1 VKMGVTQQP
10 RNTKSVSRRAAL
22 KLAAAGSA
30 LLAMPNLLRAQTT
43 ARPAVTPHYDGARF
57 SNPGHVKTS
66 SVPGYLWQRLT
77 NAPQAWPDQI
87 AVTQTIPPSVVD
99 DGSCRVTMIGHATVL
114 IQVAG
119 LNILTDPVWSERA
132 SPVAFAGPKRVT
144 MPGVAFNALPR
155 IDVVLIS
162 HNHYDH
168 LDVPTLR
175 QLDAQNRPRVIVPLG
190 NLGLVAASMPKSI
203 VSEHDWGAIVPL
215 AGTAAVHL
223 EPMLHG
229 SGRSP
234 LDQQR
239 TLWSAFVIKA
249 AGRTIYHL
257 GDSAYGDGR
266 LFRDTGVKY
275 GGFDLA
281 IVPIGAYEP
290 VSFMGDSHMTPA
302 DAVKVKSDVKARRA
316 FAHHFGTFQ
325 LGFEAYDAPAKALL
339 TALAAASVDPSEFP
353 AIAPGQSLTI

>member
-1 VKMGVTQQP
+1 MSATQQP
-10 RNTKSVSRRAAL
+10 QNTKSVSRRAAL
-22 KLAAAGSA
+22 KFAAASSA
-30 LLAMPNLLRAQTT
+30 LVAMPNLLQAQTT
-43 ARPAVTPHYDGARF
+43 ARPAVTPHFDGTRF

-77 NAPQAWPDQI
+77 NAPKAWPDQV
-87 AVTQTIPPSVVD
+87 AVTQTVPSSAVN

-119 LNILTDPVWSERA
+119 LNIVTDPVWSERA
-132 SPVAFAGPKRVT
+132 SAVAFAGPKRIT
-144 MPGVAFNALPR
+144 MPGVALTALPH

-175 QLDAQNRPRVIVPLG
+175 ELDARSRPRVIVPLG
-190 NLGLVAASMPKSI
+190 NLGLVANSMPNSR

-215 AGTAAVHL
+215 AGSTTVHL

-234 LDQQR
+234 IDQQR
-239 TLWSAFVIKA
+239 TLWSAFVVKA
-249 AGRTIYHL
+249 GGRTIYHL

-266 LFRDTGVKY
+266 LFRETGGKY

-281 IVPIGAYEP
+281 ILPIGAYEP

-302 DAVKVKSDVKARRA
+302 DAVKVKTDVKARRA

-325 LGFEAYDAPAKALL
+325 LGFEAYDAPVKALL
-339 TALAAASVDPSEFP
+339 AALTEARFDSSDFP
-353 AIAPGQSLTI
+353 ASAPGQSLTI

>member
-1 VKMGVTQQP
+1 MT
-10 RNTKSVSRRAAL
+10 RRAAL

-30 LLAMPNLLRAQTT
+30 LIAMPKLLRAQTVT
-43 ARPAVTPHYDGARF
+43 RPPVTPNFDGTQF

-77 NAPQAWPDQI
+77 SAPQAWPDQI
-87 AVTQTIPPSVVD
+87 AVTQTEPLSVID
-99 DGSCRVTMIGHATVL
+99 NGTCRVTMIGHATVL
-114 IQVAG
+114 IQTAG

-132 SPVAFAGPKRVT
+132 SPVSFAGPKRVT
-144 MPGVAFNALPR
+144 IPGVALNAVPR

-175 QLDAQNRPRVIVPLG
+175 QLDARHRPRVIVPLG
-190 NLGLVAASMPKSI
+190 NLSLVAASMPNSA

-215 AGTAAVHL
+215 AGTTTIHL

-249 AGRTIYHL
+249 GRRTIYHL

-266 LFRDTGVKY
+266 MFRDTGGKY
-275 GGFDLA
+275 GGFYLA
-281 IVPIGAYEP
+281 ILPIGAYEP
-290 VSFMGDSHMTPA
+290 TSFMGDSHMTPA
-302 DAVKVKSDVKARRA
+302 DAVKVKADVKARCA

-339 TALAAASVDPSEFP
+339 AALSAASLDPSRFP

>member
-1 VKMGVTQQP
+1 MSGTQRP
-10 RNTKSVSRRAAL
+10 RDTRSVSRRAAL
-22 KLAAAGSA
+22 KLIAASSTLVAI
-30 LLAMPNLLRAQTT
+30 PNLLRAQTT
-43 ARPAVTPHYDGARF
+43 ARLPITPHFDGTRF

-66 SVPGYLWQRLT
+66 SVPGYVWQRLT
-77 NAPQAWPDQI
+77 NSPEAWPDQV
-87 AVTQTIPPSVVD
+87 AVTQTAPSTSVN

-132 SPVAFAGPKRVT
+132 SPVSFAGPKRVA
-144 MPGVAFNALPR
+144 MPGVAMTALPR

-175 QLDAQNRPRVIVPLG
+175 QLDARNRPRVIVPLG
-190 NLGLVAASMPKSI
+190 NLGLVTTSMPNSV
-203 VSEHDWGAIVPL
+203 VSEHDWGDVVPL
-215 AGTAAVHL
+215 MGSMTVHL

-249 AGRTIYHL
+249 GGRTVYHL
-257 GDSAYGDGR
+257 GDSAYGDGK
-266 LFRDTGVKY
+266 LFRDTGEKY

-281 IVPIGAYEP
+281 ILPIGAYEP

-302 DAVKVKSDVKARRA
+302 DAVKVKIDVKARRA

-339 TALAAASVDPSEFP
+339 AALTAMGLHASDFAAH
-353 AIAPGQSLTI
+353 APGRSLTV

>member
-1 VKMGVTQQP
+1 MSDILQP
-10 RNTKSVSRRAAL
+10 AATKSVSRRTAL
-22 KLAAAGSA
+22 KLAVASSA
-30 LLAMPNLLRAQTT
+30 LVAMPNLLRAQTT
-43 ARPAVTPHYDGARF
+43 ARPKVSPHFDGTRF

-77 NAPQAWPDQI
+77 NAPKAWPDRV
-87 AVTQTIPPSVVD
+87 AVTQTVPLSAVN

-144 MPGVAFNALPR
+144 MPGVALTALPH
-155 IDVVLIS
+155 IHVVLIS

-168 LDVPTLR
+168 LDVLTLR
-175 QLDAQNRPRVIVPLG
+175 QLDAWSRPRVIVPLG
-190 NLGLVAASMPKSI
+190 NLSLVANNMPNSS

-215 AGTAAVHL
+215 AGSTTVHL

-234 LDQQR
+234 LDQQH

-249 AGRTIYHL
+249 GGRMIYHV
-257 GDSAYGDGR
+257 GDSAYGDGK
-266 LFRDTGVKY
+266 LFRETGGKY

-281 IVPIGAYEP
+281 ILPIGAYEP

-302 DAVKVKSDVKARRA
+302 DAVKVKSYVKARRA

-325 LGFEAYDAPAKALL
+325 LGFEAYDAPVKALSA
-339 TALAAASVDPSEFP
+339 ALSEARVDPSDFQ
-353 AIAPGQSLTI
+353 ANAPGQSLTI